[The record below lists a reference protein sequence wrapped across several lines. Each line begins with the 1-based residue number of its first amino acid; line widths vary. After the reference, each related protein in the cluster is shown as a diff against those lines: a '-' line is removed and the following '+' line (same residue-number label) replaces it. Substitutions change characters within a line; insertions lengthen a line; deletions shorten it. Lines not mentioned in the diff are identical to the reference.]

1 MLFYLGLAALM
12 LGLLLTSAR
21 RMLILVLLTTLPL
34 IAFAVKFDGG
44 AVERYLP
51 VYPVIFLAFGWV
63 LAQSQLPRVLKIV
76 PVLFFCV
83 AIFVNSSVMARVV
96 LDRQKQRSSER
107 VQAVVPR
114 LKPNSW
120 LVTTHLQDDLVN
132 FQASFPFEPIN
143 RHNTYHVYP
152 LIWLNSDQ
160 AASWQEEF
168 AANMLDAWE
177 KGGDAWVS
185 TRMLSPRPEP
195 QWNWV
200 EGDDPRVKWNDVY
213 KFFAQLQKSD
223 VASGAD
229 GFVLL
234 EKSDTN
240 VQLLNT
246 IVHRRQANIMSVDFF
261 ARDNSGFK

>member
-1 MLFYLGLAALM
+1 M
-12 LGLLLTSAR
+12 LLL
-21 RMLILVLLTTLPL
+21 VLPAVLPL
-34 IAFAVKFDGG
+34 LDFAVKFDCGS
-44 AVERYLP
+44 VDRYLP
-51 VYPVIFLAFGWV
+51 IYPVIFLAFGWV
-63 LAQSQLPRVLKIV
+63 LAQSQVPRALKIV
-76 PVLFFCV
+76 PGLFFCT

-96 LDRQKQRSSER
+96 LNRQKQRTSER

-143 RHNTYHVYP
+143 RHNIYHVYP
-152 LIWLNSDQ
+152 LVVLNSDQ
-160 AASWQEEF
+160 APRWREEF
-168 AANMLDAWE
+168 AANMLKAWE
-177 KGGDAWVS
+177 KGGDAWLS
-185 TRMLSPRPEP
+185 ERMLSAKPEP
-195 QWNWV
+195 HWNWV
-200 EGDDPRVKWNDVY
+200 EGDDPRVKWDDIY
-213 KFFAQLQKSD
+213 KFFAQLQTNQ

-234 EKSDTN
+234 EKSDAN

-246 IVHRRQANIMSVDFF
+246 IVHRRQATIKSVDSV

>member
-1 MLFYLGLAALM
+1 MLFYLGLAAVA
-12 LGLLLTSAR
+12 LGLLLASVR
-21 RMLILVLLTTLPL
+21 RMLLLVLLTTLPL
-34 IAFAVKFDGG
+34 LAFAVKFDGG

-51 VYPVIFLAFGWV
+51 VYPVLFLAFGWV
-63 LAQSQLPRVLKIV
+63 LAQSQLPRVLKVV

-96 LDRQKQRSSER
+96 LNRQKQRTSER

-143 RHNTYHVYP
+143 RHNTYHIYP
-152 LIWLNSDQ
+152 LVVPNSDQ
-160 AASWQEEF
+160 APRWREEF
-168 AANMLDAWE
+168 AANILKTWE
-177 KGGDAWVS
+177 KGGDAWLSV
-185 TRMLSPRPEP
+185 RMLNPRPEP

-200 EGDDPRVKWNDVY
+200 EGDDPRVKWNDIY
-213 KFFAQLQKSD
+213 QFFEQFQTSE
-223 VASGAD
+223 VGSGAD
-229 GFVLL
+229 GFMLL
-234 EKSDTN
+234 EKSEAN

-246 IVHRRQANIMSVDFF
+246 IVHRRQATIMSVNFV